1 MASFW
6 REYETL
12 IPVIFKEFLL
22 EVCKQLKFMRYRIAG
37 RPERTAI
44 AKCKRVEFIREIY
57 FEKSKGKVNL
67 KY

>member
-22 EVCKQLKFMRYRIAG
+22 VVCKQLKFMRYRIAG
-37 RPERTAI
+37 RPKRTTI